1 MTRYL
6 FIRTA
11 AIILAFLPA
20 LVTGAATAPADREL
34 TLTASHEQGHRYFV
48 YPVEIQEA
56 RKVCFRQEREV
67 RGITGDK
74 VSYVAWWNANVGTPA
89 QLDWSAAYQ
98 ACKDN
103 HELPGGKWNWDAMI
117 EVQR

>member
-1 MTRYL
+1 MFFR
-6 FIRTA
+6 IA
-11 AIILAFLPA
+11 AVVAALLPG
-20 LVTGAATAPADREL
+20 LLIGEPTAPADREL
-34 TLTASHEQGHRYFV
+34 SITATTGHRYFV

-56 RKVCFRQEREV
+56 RKLCYRQEREA
-67 RGITGDK
+67 RGIPGDMT
-74 VSYVAWWNANVGTPA
+74 VYVAWWDANVGTPA